1 MCSQKRTKSTLTQQF
16 TAGANRRK
24 GRKMEII
31 VLHGEVKSLEDEV
44 ILEIVK
50 QHPDRATAYSLE
62 RELVKSE
69 LPSFTDAY
77 YPMNNKIREICCISF
92 AIGKDVLV
100 LDSVPFDHLDKDI
113 AINVIRISR
122 EASICPLIQVAAL
135 LHHRL
140 TRFEML
146 VATYATDGVT
156 GLIEA
161 GATQTERDYIY
172 FRDRLARSI
181 LARDAVNSIPTRAE
195 VKKSSDDGEDCYI

>member
-1 MCSQKRTKSTLTQQF
+1 
-16 TAGANRRK
+16 
-24 GRKMEII
+24 MEKTII
-31 VLHGEVKSLEDEV
+31 LHGKVKSLEDEV

-50 QHPDRATAYSLE
+50 QHPDRAIACSLE

-77 YPMNNKIREICCISF
+77 YPMNNKIREVCGGF
-92 AIGKDVLV
+92 IGKDVIV
-100 LDSVPFDHLDKDI
+100 LDSVPFDHLDQDI

-146 VATYATDGVT
+146 VATYATDGAA

-161 GATQTERDYIY
+161 GATLSERNYIY
-172 FRDRLARSI
+172 LRDKLARSI
-181 LARDAVNSIPTRAE
+181 LTRDVIYSIPTRAE
-195 VKKSSDDGEDCYI
+195 VKKSSDGGEDCYI